1 MADEG
6 EVEDDREGE
15 GEGEASLRLQSS
27 ERVVKFYKP
36 TKAKDPP
43 LLEICH

>member
-27 ERVVKFYKP
+27 ERVVKFY
-36 TKAKDPP
+36 
-43 LLEICH
+43 